1 MPITED
7 EMILSTT
14 EYFVTEN
21 KLNPKA
27 TPSEVAAFV
36 KEYKTTGQV
45 MYTTN
50 EGGVQ
55 GVIVTERKKL
65 DDEEANEVRK
75 VLGMSHEIESDEED
89 EENDED

>member
-27 TPSEVAAFV
+27 TAAEVAAFV
-36 KEYKTTGQV
+36 KEYSTTGLV
-45 MYTTN
+45 TYTTN
-50 EGGVQ
+50 EGGIQ
-55 GVIVTERKKL
+55 GIIVVERKRL
-65 DDEEANEVRK
+65 NDEESNEVRK
-75 VLGMSHEIESDEED
+75 VLGMSYEVECDGDEE
-89 EENDED
+89 EE